1 MEGEKEMRNRVI
13 TISREPGSGGG
24 AIGRRVA
31 EKLGIAC
38 YGRELLEKIAAE
50 SGFDTAYAAALNRGA
65 AHGGYLTAA
74 LSDRAFNGH
83 SNRDDLWIAQY
94 KVISELAASG
104 PCVFVG
110 QCADYILRNQADCLT
125 VWVHSDLSRRAAHT
139 GLPEKRIRALDRR
152 RAAQYQFNTGFPWG
166 AAQNYQLTLDSGV
179 LGTEKCADIIAAV
192 Y

>member
-1 MEGEKEMRNRVI
+1 MRNRIV

-24 AIGRRVA
+24 TIGRNVA

-50 SGFDTAYAAALNRGA
+50 CGFDTAYAVELNRGA
-65 AHGGYLTAA
+65 GRGGYLTAA
-74 LSDRAFNGH
+74 LSGRAFDGH
-83 SNRDDLWIAQY
+83 SNQDDLWIAQY
-94 KVISELAASG
+94 KVIAALAAAG

-125 VWVHSDLSRRAAHT
+125 VWVHSDLCRRAANT
-139 GLPEKRIRALDRR
+139 GLPEKRLRALDRQ
-152 RAAQYQFNTGFPWG
+152 RAARYQFNTGTPWG
-166 AAQNYQLTLDSGV
+166 IARNYQLTLDSGA
-179 LGTEKCADIIAAV
+179 LGIKRCVDIIAAS